1 MEKQP
6 VIALDFAEF
15 QEAEHFLNQF
25 AEPLYVKVGMELFY
39 QNGPSM
45 LYQLKEKGHR
55 IFLDLKL
62 HDIPTTVR
70 KAMKGLA
77 SLEVDLVNV
86 HAAGGQAM
94 MEAAREGLA
103 QGASGVKRPSII
115 AVTQLTSTSEHQMRS
130 EQNIQTTLI
139 DSVVHY
145 ASLAK
150 KSGMDGVVCSPKECK
165 AIESAIGEPFI
176 RLTPGI
182 RPAGGDLHDQVRIAS
197 PKEAQQLGSTAIVVG
212 RAITQSE
219 DPVQAYYDI
228 KKEWSGLE

>member
-6 VIALDFAEF
+6 VIALDFAKF

-25 AEPLYVKVGMELFY
+25 SEPLYVKVGMELFY

-94 MEAAREGLA
+94 MEAALEGLA

-115 AVTQLTSTSEHQMRS
+115 AVTQLTSTSEHQMRN
-130 EQNIQTTLI
+130 EQNIQSTLME
-139 DSVVHY
+139 SVVHY
-145 ASLAK
+145 AELAA
-150 KSGMDGVVCSPKECK
+150 KSGLDGVVCSPHECQ
-165 AIESAIGEPFI
+165 AIKLSVGDPFI

-182 RPAGGDLHDQVRIAS
+182 RLSGGDLHDQVRTS
-197 PKEAQQLGSTAIVVG
+197 TPKDANKLGSTAIVVG
-212 RAITQSE
+212 RAITQSL
-219 DPVQAYYDI
+219 DPVKAYNDI
-228 KKEWSGLE
+228 KNEWSGLE